1 MEKKLLTPA
10 EMFSRAMV
18 IASVAHMEQQD
29 KGGNPYITHPMRV
42 MNTVSAHRD
51 YELMAIAIL
60 HDVYEDT
67 EKRREHLLEEGF
79 SNRVY
84 WALGLLTHLKHHTY
98 EQYIENLSSNRDAIL
113 VKLAD
118 LKDNSDISR
127 MKGLREKDFE
137 RIIKYNK
144 AYAYLTDKLKEMD
157 NA

>member
-1 MEKKLLTPA
+1 MDKKLTPA

-42 MNTVSAHRD
+42 MTTVSTYRD

-67 EKRREHLLEEGF
+67 AKHIGHLLDDGF
-79 SNRVY
+79 SERVY
-84 WALGLLTHLKHHTY
+84 DALLLLSHLESDSY
-98 EQYIENLSSNRDAIL
+98 EEYIQKIATNRDAIL

-144 AYAYLTDKLKEMD
+144 AYAYLTEQLKEMD

>member
-1 MEKKLLTPA
+1 MDKKLTPA

-42 MNTVSAHRD
+42 MNTVATYRD
-51 YELMAIAIL
+51 YELMAVAIL

-67 EKRREHLLEEGF
+67 DKNIGHLLDEGF
-79 SNRVY
+79 SERVY
-84 WALGLLTHLKHHTY
+84 DALFYLTHRKEQSY
-98 EQYIENLSSNRDAIL
+98 EQYIEMISRNRDATL

-127 MKGLREKDFE
+127 MKGLREKDFD

-144 AYAYLTDKLKEMD
+144 AYAYLTEKLKEKE